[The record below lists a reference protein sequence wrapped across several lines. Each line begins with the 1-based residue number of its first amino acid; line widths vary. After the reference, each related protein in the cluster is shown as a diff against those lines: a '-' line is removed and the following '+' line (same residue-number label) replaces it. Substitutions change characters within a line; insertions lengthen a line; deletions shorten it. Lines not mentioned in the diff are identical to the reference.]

1 MRYGQGQKL
10 ELIKLVEGSKLSVK
24 GTLKELGINRSTFYG
39 WYQKYLEQGYDGLA
53 NSYRRP
59 KQFWNQIPAGERQRV
74 VATALERPE
83 LTPRELA
90 CYITDTY
97 GYYISESSVYRIL
110 KVHDLVASPAYRV
123 ITAADKFVN
132 PTTRVNQL
140 WQTDFTY
147 LKVVQ
152 WGWYYLSTV
161 LDDFS
166 RYIITWELCQNASA
180 EDVKRSVER
189 AVALTGVEQVD
200 VVNRPRL
207 LSDNGRCYIG
217 QPLKA
222 YLEEQQIK
230 QIHGRPYH
238 PQTQGKIE
246 RYHRS
251 LKNII
256 ELDNY
261 WMKGELEAELKA
273 FVDFY
278 NNRRYHEALN
288 NLTPADVYF
297 GRGPAI
303 LDRRERIR
311 RRTMSQRRQVFQ
323 NMPVIKNGNVTNKKD
338 LLSEKVSLNLKYKL
352 SKFV

>member
-1 MRYGQGQKL
+1 MRYGQAQKM
-10 ELIKLVEGSKLSVK
+10 EIIRLVENSKLSVK
-24 GTLKELGINRSTFYG
+24 STLQELGVRRSTFYC
-39 WYQKYLEQGYDGLA
+39 WYRKYQEFGYDGLGY
-53 NSYRRP
+53 SYRAPR
-59 KQFWNQIPAGERQRV
+59 QFWNQIPDCERDGV
-74 VATALERPE
+74 VKTALDKPE

-90 CYITDTY
+90 CHITDKL

-110 KVHDLVASPAYRV
+110 KVHDLISSPAFTV
-123 ITAADKFVN
+123 ITAADKFIN
-132 PTTRVNQL
+132 PTTRINEL

-152 WGWYYLSTV
+152 WGWYFLSTV

-166 RYIITWELCQNASA
+166 RYILTWELCVNASA
-180 EDVKRSVER
+180 DDVKRSVER
-189 AVALTGVEQVD
+189 AIALTGVAHVD
-200 VVNRPRL
+200 IINRPRL
-207 LSDNGRCYIG
+207 LSDNGSCYISQDLG
-217 QPLKA
+217 Q
-222 YLEEQQIK
+222 YLASQGIG

-251 LKNII
+251 LKSII

-261 WMKGELEAELKA
+261 WSKEELEAEIAA

-297 GRGPAI
+297 GRGQAI
-303 LDRRERIR
+303 LDKRERTR
-311 RRTMSQRRQVFQ
+311 RRTMRQRREAFKNISV
-323 NMPVIKNGNVTNKKD
+323 VRNGNVKNQKG
-338 LLSEKVSLNLKYKL
+338 LANQISVS
-352 SKFV
+352 